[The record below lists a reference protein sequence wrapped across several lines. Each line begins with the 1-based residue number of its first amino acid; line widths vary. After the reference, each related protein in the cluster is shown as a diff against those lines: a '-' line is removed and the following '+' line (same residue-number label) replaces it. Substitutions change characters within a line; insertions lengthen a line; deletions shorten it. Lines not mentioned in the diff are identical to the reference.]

1 MTAFNVILDLS
12 TSSVLVL
19 EIASVYAED
28 FLSCL
33 ASWSLLTLTSTSIA
47 LLELGSFCC
56 FALASSKALA
66 RFSAAVGNL
75 DAVSYGAE
83 GTYGACGGGVLIVE
97 FFLF

>member
-1 MTAFNVILDLS
+1 MTAFKVILDLS
-12 TSSVLVL
+12 TSSELVL

-33 ASWSLLTLTSTSIA
+33 ASWSLLTFTSTSIA
-47 LLELGSFCC
+47 LLVLGSFYSFCY

-75 DAVSYGAE
+75 AADS
-83 GTYGACGGGVLIVE
+83 
-97 FFLF
+97 